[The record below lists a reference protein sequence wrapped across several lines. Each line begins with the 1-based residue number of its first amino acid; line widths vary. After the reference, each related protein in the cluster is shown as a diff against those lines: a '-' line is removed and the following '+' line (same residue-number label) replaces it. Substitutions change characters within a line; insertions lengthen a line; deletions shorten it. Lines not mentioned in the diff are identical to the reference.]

1 MASSY
6 FDTNHNSRSDQVL
19 SLFLKDEITL
29 GKILTKIF
37 RSFFG
42 SDEFFRSISFISC
55 DGHVTIFYFQISCD
69 IRVTS
74 DVTCDEIFA

>member
-29 GKILTKIF
+29 GKIP
-37 RSFFG
+37 
-42 SDEFFRSISFISC
+42 DEFFRSISFISC